1 MTRKISSYFFI
12 INPNAGV
19 RTDVSAI
26 SRLIGHSFENYKT
39 EISIT
44 KSKGHALH
52 LAKKAKGKNFDCI
65 VTVGGD
71 GTINEILPE
80 IVNSDIVL
88 GIIPKGSGN
97 GFAREL
103 GLDLFPYE
111 ACSHFPHLKK
121 IKIDAGK
128 INEHFF
134 INAAGFGFD
143 ATVSTAFEK
152 FALNGV
158 RGQWPYPFLVFRE
171 YFRYKPYPT
180 EITFDSTTLKVKPLL
195 VAFSNSRQYGSG
207 VKISPKARINDG
219 FFDLTIVPA
228 EKFHKLVLGVP
239 SLYMGRIHKLDFI
252 KTYKIKKALI
262 ESSHKILY
270 QTDGE
275 PKKPASVLKVEVLE
289 SAINLLVPAELEY

>member
-1 MTRKISSYFFI
+1 MIKKISSYYFI

-19 RTDVSAI
+19 KTDVPALSK
-26 SRLIGHSFENYKT
+26 LIKNSFKNYKT
-39 EISIT
+39 EIAAT
-44 KSKGHALH
+44 KKQGYALH
-52 LAKKAKGKNFDCI
+52 LAKKAKEKKFDCI
-65 VTVGGD
+65 VIVGGD

-80 IVNSDIVL
+80 IVNSDIAL

-111 ACSHFPHLKK
+111 ACSHFPLLKQ
-121 IKIDAGK
+121 IKVDAGK
-128 INEHFF
+128 INEHLF

-152 FALNGV
+152 FARNGI

-171 YFRYKPYPT
+171 YFKYKPYPI
-180 EITFDSTTLKVKPLL
+180 EITFDSTTLKIKPLL

-207 VKISPKARINDG
+207 VKISPKAKINDG

-239 SLYMGRIHKLDFI
+239 SLYMGKVHKLDFI
-252 KTYKIKKALI
+252 KTYKIKKAFI
-262 ESSHKILY
+262 KSPHKILY

-275 PKKPASVLKVEVLE
+275 PRKASSVLKVEVLE
-289 SAINLLVPAELEY
+289 SAINLLVPPELKY